1 MPAPPSASPRQSS
14 LLPRWAATPPGAV
27 TGTNFQASQSEARQ
41 NGTTMKKIERQ
52 PNRSTST
59 PPMLGPIAGAST
71 TPMPKMPLARPC
83 SSRLEGAQDDD
94 RGNRLHDARGQALGH
109 ARRPAPA

>member
-1 MPAPPSASPRQSS
+1 MVPSAKPRQSS
-14 LLPRWAATPPGAV
+14 PLPRSAATPPGAV
-27 TGTNFQASQSEARQ
+27 VGTNLKASPIEAMQ
-41 NGTTMKKIERQ
+41 NGTTMKKIDRQ

-83 SSRLEGAQDDD
+83 S
-94 RGNRLHDARGQALGH
+94 
-109 ARRPAPA
+109 